1 MSRKD
6 YIRLARIIKDNK
18 LYTNNSTRKVLKH
31 DSLILD
37 MCDMLKEDNSL
48 FDKQR
53 FILACND

>member
-1 MSRKD
+1 MTRTHFES
-6 YIRLARIIKDNK
+6 IARIINDNK
-18 LYTNNSTRKVLKH
+18 LYSNNTTRKVLKH

>member
-1 MSRKD
+1 MTRKH
-6 YIRLARIIKDNK
+6 YVQLARIIKDNK

>member
-1 MSRKD
+1 MSRKH

-37 MCDMLKEDNSL
+37 ICDMLKQDNSL
-48 FDKQR
+48 FDKER
-53 FILACND
+53 FINACND